1 MKYKVQAMKNPAKKS
16 APAKFYAK
24 TVWDGEVNLMD
35 LCREIEKISTV
46 SEPDIMAVL
55 TALVNVVPEKLADSK
70 IVRLGDLGSLR
81 GSISSEGH
89 DEEKSVSAN
98 SIKRNKV
105 LFQPGQRIKR
115 SLQGTQYKKVS

>member
-1 MKYKVQAMKNPAKKS
+1 MKYKVQAIKS
-16 APAKFYAK
+16 PQKPSDPAKFYAK
-24 TVWDGEVNLMD
+24 TVWDGEVNLLD

-81 GSISSEGH
+81 GSLSSEGY
-89 DEEKSVSAN
+89 ELEKSVSAN

-105 LFQPGQRIKR
+105 LFQPGQRVKQ
-115 SLQGTQYKKVS
+115 SMQNAKYKKVS

>member
-1 MKYKVQAMKNPAKKS
+1 MKYKVQAIRNPRKAS
-16 APAKFYAK
+16 DPAKFYAK
-24 TVWDGEVNLMD
+24 TVWDGEVGLID
-35 LCREIEKISTV
+35 LCKEIEKISTV

-55 TALVNVVPEKLADSK
+55 TALVNVVPEKIADSK

-89 DEEKSVSAN
+89 EDEKSVTAS

-115 SLQGTQYKKVS
+115 SLQSTRYKKVS